1 MDAIHVIKQDHRTI
15 ERLLGEFER
24 LDASPQRE
32 RVFRE
37 LVRELSIHAAIEE
50 QFLYPAL
57 RESGQQGERDG
68 VDALEE
74 HHAMKVTL
82 AELDA
87 LPQADERFGAKFRVL
102 ARTVRIHLEEEEQEV
117 LPRLEGA
124 LEKQQL
130 AELGDTLLKAKRAAP
145 TRPHP
150 AAPDQPPGNL
160 IAGPASALVDR
171 GRDALRDGTEMLRA
185 IAERGAERGGQ
196 VAREMLHRARW
207 GGREAMNG
215 VKQRGAETLSE
226 ARDRGR
232 EMLGEAEQRG
242 KEAVQRIEARG
253 QEAARRVQR
262 QGRAQIRG
270 FEGEPAQVD
279 GEPAMKNGH
288 QRSRAAAGIRGK
300 RSKPARGRRQAARSE

>member
-150 AAPDQPPGNL
+150 TSRPATSSPAPRRPWWTAAATPCATAPRCCGRSRSG
-160 IAGPASALVDR
+160 ARSA
-171 GRDALRDGTEMLRA
+171 
-185 IAERGAERGGQ
+185 
-196 VAREMLHRARW
+196 
-207 GGREAMNG
+207 
-215 VKQRGAETLSE
+215 
-226 ARDRGR
+226 
-232 EMLGEAEQRG
+232 
-242 KEAVQRIEARG
+242 
-253 QEAARRVQR
+253 AA
-262 QGRAQIRG
+262 
-270 FEGEPAQVD
+270 
-279 GEPAMKNGH
+279 
-288 QRSRAAAGIRGK
+288 RSRARCCTGRGGAAG
-300 RSKPARGRRQAARSE
+300 RR